1 MTEKTML
8 LLKDCTEKDMIY
20 GAFVVDREIAGK
32 MQSIIDKSSKEFHD
46 EFGEDYYGE
55 LLQYVVSKITELYGM
70 QYHIE
75 YFEYTNRYLT
85 I

>member
-1 MTEKTML
+1 MSGKTML

-20 GAFVVDREIAGK
+20 GAFVVDKEISDK
-32 MQSIIDKSSKEFHD
+32 MQYIINKLSKEFHD
-46 EFGEDYYGE
+46 EFGEDYYDD
-55 LLQYVVSKITELYGM
+55 LIQYVVSKITELFGM

-75 YFEYTNRYLT
+75 YFEYSNRYLT